1 MKHLP
6 NSLSSLRMVG
16 AVVLLLCDVVG
27 TTLALPSSVT
37 TRPSPSEFGWLSLLR
52 PFWVLYALCGI
63 SDIAD
68 GWLARKLKCVTS
80 FGALLDSL
88 ADICFVACCAW
99 KLLPKLEL
107 PQWLWLWAGVI
118 VAIKVVNQLSALAT
132 YGRCCFPHTL
142 ANKWAG
148 FLLFIAV
155 PMTFWSI
162 IPITIVASVATFAA
176 IQEGHFIRTRNNMR
190 KIVTLVYALVA
201 TSCLAQEPTYG
212 AARVIRAR
220 SEMAESCRTKAK
232 PISDSTRYGACI
244 MRNGSIVGINENE
257 RFAMHSVMKF
267 PQALYVANYL
277 SRKGLDLEDTIVV
290 DKADLMQDTWS
301 PMLKLFEG
309 VKAFSYA
316 ELLEL
321 SLGQSDNNASELLFK
336 FCGKPQS
343 IEKCMRKLGFHDI
356 HIRMTEER
364 MHKNPAKAIENY
376 STPAEMVRL
385 FEWFYRHK
393 DDNQYLTFIW
403 KTMADCSTGLERIP
417 AAIPTDARVVHKTG
431 TGFPSPEGVQDMND
445 AGVILMPD
453 GSHAIIAIFTT
464 HSSSEA
470 VIANIARQLLAQ

>member
-6 NSLSSLRMVG
+6 NILSSLRIVG
-16 AVVLLLCDVVG
+16 AVALLLCDVIG

-52 PFWVLYALCGI
+52 PFWVLYALCGL

-68 GWLARKLKCVTS
+68 GWLARKLKCATRT
-80 FGALLDSL
+80 GALLDSV

-99 KLLPKLEL
+99 ALLPILEL

-118 VAIKVVNQLSALAT
+118 VVIKVVNQLSALVR
-132 YGRCCFPHTL
+132 YGRFCFPHTL

-148 FLLFIAV
+148 FLLFIAA

-190 KIVTLVYALVA
+190 KIITFVFALVV
-201 TSCLAQEPTYG
+201 TSCLAQESGCTN
-212 AARVIRAR
+212 
-220 SEMAESCRTKAK
+220 
-232 PISDSTRYGACI
+232 YGACI

-277 SRKGLDLEDTIVV
+277 SRKGLDLDDTIVV

-393 DDNQYLTFIW
+393 DDNPYLTFIW

-453 GSHAIIAIFTT
+453 GSYAIIAIFTM
-464 HSSSEA
+464 HSPSEE
-470 VIANIARQLLAQ
+470 VVANIARQLLAQ

>member
-1 MKHLP
+1 
-6 NSLSSLRMVG
+6 
-16 AVVLLLCDVVG
+16 
-27 TTLALPSSVT
+27 
-37 TRPSPSEFGWLSLLR
+37 
-52 PFWVLYALCGI
+52 
-63 SDIAD
+63 
-68 GWLARKLKCVTS
+68 
-80 FGALLDSL
+80 
-88 ADICFVACCAW
+88 
-99 KLLPKLEL
+99 
-107 PQWLWLWAGVI
+107 
-118 VAIKVVNQLSALAT
+118 
-132 YGRCCFPHTL
+132 
-142 ANKWAG
+142 
-148 FLLFIAV
+148 
-155 PMTFWSI
+155 
-162 IPITIVASVATFAA
+162 
-176 IQEGHFIRTRNNMR
+176 MR
-190 KIVTLVYALVA
+190 KIITFVFALVV
-201 TSCLAQEPTYG
+201 TSCLAQESGCTN
-212 AARVIRAR
+212 
-220 SEMAESCRTKAK
+220 
-232 PISDSTRYGACI
+232 YGACI

-277 SRKGLDLEDTIVV
+277 SRKGLDLDDTIVV

-364 MHKNPAKAIENY
+364 MHKNPAKAIENS

-393 DDNQYLTFIW
+393 NDNQYLTFIW

-431 TGFPSPEGVQDMND
+431 TGFPSSEGVQDMND

-453 GSHAIIAIFTT
+453 GSYAIIAIFTT
-464 HSSSEA
+464 HSSSEE
-470 VIANIARQLLAQ
+470 VVANIARQLLAQ